1 MKTIELDF
9 EGYWISKDV
18 LPDYKGIYCVYRA
31 TPHKHSDGTTT
42 VSLNELIYIGKAED
56 ETIKERHSKHEK
68 QDEFEKQLKE
78 GEELCYSTVK
88 VAKEDIDRVE
98 NGLIFKRKPRL
109 NSDLTAAFKHEDTN
123 FVLKG
128 DVADIATNFFLK
140 KTE

>member
-56 ETIKERHSKHEK
+56 ETIKERHDNHEK
-68 QDEFEKQLKE
+68 QPLFDATLCE
-78 GEELCYSTVK
+78 GEELRYSTVK
-88 VAKEDIDRVE
+88 VSLEDIDRVE

-109 NSDLTAAFKHEDTN
+109 NDDLKDYFHHPDTH
-123 FVLKG
+123 FVLTGKIK
-128 DVADIATNFFLK
+128 DITTDFTIE

>member
-9 EGYWISKDV
+9 EEYWINKDV
-18 LPDYKGIYCVYRA
+18 LPDYKGIYFVYRA
-31 TPHKHSDGTTT
+31 TPHEHADGKTI
-42 VSLNELIYIGKAED
+42 VSLNELIYIGKAET

-68 QDEFEKQLKE
+68 QDDFEKQLKA
-78 GEELCYSTVK
+78 GEELRYSTAK

-109 NSDLTAAFKHEDTN
+109 NNDLTASFKHEDTN

-128 DVADIATNFFLK
+128 DVTDIATNFFLK